1 MGESPDF
8 DIVKKEG
15 LQEFVFAKPG
25 LRRKYNENYHH
36 NEITFKLPYFDDETF
51 IKMCYTKNLIVDS
64 SDTSFCAKCVNENRV
79 VEIETSKR
87 LSPSLLLLQ
96 PSVVSVG
103 IISVFKNEAQVIYE
117 WLLHP
122 SFWIECETFD
132 LDSLVLDGL
141 YQRLNDAVGGAGTS
155 LQPAAQ

>member
-1 MGESPDF
+1 MQTHQIYSLWVVVIHSPRFRIIF
-8 DIVKKEG
+8 DNRDN
-15 LQEFVFAKPG
+15 F
-25 LRRKYNENYHH
+25 
-36 NEITFKLPYFDDETF
+36 
-51 IKMCYTKNLIVDS
+51 KMCYTKNLIVDS

-117 WLLHP
+117 WLLHHAKEGV
-122 SFWIECETFD
+122 SQFLLVDNDSTDDYHAQITKF
-132 LDSLVLDGL
+132 LDTW
-141 YQRLNDAVGGAGTS
+141 NGA
-155 LQPAAQ
+155 AASMNRRPCL